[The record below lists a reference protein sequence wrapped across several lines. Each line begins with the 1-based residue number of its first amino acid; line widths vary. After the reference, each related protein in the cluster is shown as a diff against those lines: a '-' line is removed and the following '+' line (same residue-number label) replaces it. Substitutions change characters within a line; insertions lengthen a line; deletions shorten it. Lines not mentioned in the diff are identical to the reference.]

1 MTDSMTFKTL
11 SFAGNNVNGSSR
23 PIDSNSLNSTQ
34 DFHCFLGNS
43 LNSVKKQ
50 SSSQED
56 NSLDIPNIPH
66 IESILR
72 AFGFSPKQV
81 DNVFNEAKLENGKL
95 DIAKIIIKLNQI
107 SSGIKQKESEQSLK
121 AGQKSVLTIEGET
134 ASKVL
139 KQLGKMDIHLPVE
152 QTDKS
157 ISIQDLI
164 SGLEQKIKKPAAAN
178 QLPDNTKAAITQTAA
193 NVGSA
198 GQNNA
203 SAMLPSFDPKMGAQ
217 DLKNKATEKNN
228 ILAFLQKPKTGNAK
242 EQHTL
247 KNDKLLSLLQASD
260 TGKDLQPG
268 FIKED
273 ILAFLQKNHKIN
285 PDAQSWQN
293 QAKVTLSLKQA
304 GFSPVSEF
312 VSTAASANVLDPV
325 NTARPRTLPE
335 TGVLPKYLINQV
347 GKKVA
352 MSVLKKDSFIKLQL
366 KPPELGN
373 VKIKM
378 DVTDNVLKLGMTL
391 ENDSVKELLLSNIH
405 DLKRVMGEQG
415 IKMDK
420 LEVNINADFD
430 QAMKDSNDANPQ
442 NQQGH
447 KGKKTV
453 LSDPE
458 DNMQI
463 MPSALSRQDALLDL
477 ME

>member
-1 MTDSMTFKTL
+1 MTDPMTFKTL

-34 DFHCFLGNS
+34 DFLCFLGNS

-56 NSLDIPNIPH
+56 NSLDISNIPH

-107 SSGIKQKESEQSLK
+107 SSGIKQKESEPSLK

-178 QLPDNTKAAITQTAA
+178 QLPDNIKAAITQTAA
-193 NVGSA
+193 KVGSA

-203 SAMLPSFDPKMGAQ
+203 SAMLPAFDPKMGAQ

-228 ILAFLQKPKTGNAK
+228 
-242 EQHTL
+242 
-247 KNDKLLSLLQASD
+247 
-260 TGKDLQPG
+260 
-268 FIKED
+268 

-304 GFSPVSEF
+304 GFSQASEF

-391 ENDSVKELLLSNIH
+391 ENESVKELLLSNIH

-415 IKMDK
+415 IKIDK

-458 DNMQI
+458 SKQI
-463 MPSALSRQDALLDL
+463 MPSALLRQDALLDL
-477 ME
+477 MA